1 MPHAGHFLMFLHLY
15 AWFHAERKILILWTF
30 TDSLYQ

>member
-15 AWFHAERKILILWTF
+15 AWFHAERKIF